1 MNKPLFG
8 GRRMS
13 FFEAANHWLIY
24 LLVSIGIVFV
34 AGFSLFSMRKS
45 WKRAVAKGW
54 SRDKL
59 TGLVKMTVSATIVP
73 SISVVIGVF
82 SLVALLGI
90 PWPWWRLSVV
100 GSLTYETMAADMTV
114 KAIGLDL
121 SRLAEAKA
129 EHFVLLMYVMSL
141 GIMGGM
147 FVSPFITKSIHL
159 GSMKMK
165 AGDKRWAALSGS
177 IFFTVILAVFIVPI
191 FLNFKT
197 SGYIQM
203 LTFLTSLAITVVLN
217 RIAVGKRAFLRNF
230 ILAISLIFSM
240 ASSVLWNAILT

>member
-1 MNKPLFG
+1 
-8 GRRMS
+8 MS

-24 LLVSIGIVFV
+24 LLVIIGIIFV
-34 AGFSLFSMRKS
+34 AGFSLISMRKS
-45 WKRAVAKGW
+45 WKRAIVKGW
-54 SRDKL
+54 SHERL
-59 TGLVKMTVSATIVP
+59 MNLVKMTISATIVP
-73 SISVVIGVF
+73 SISIVIGVF

-121 SRLAEAKA
+121 TRISEATA
-129 EHFVLLMYVMSL
+129 RDFVLVMFVMSL

-165 AGDKRWAALSGS
+165 TGDKRWAALGRS
-177 IFFTVILAVFIVPI
+177 IFFTVILSVFVVPI
-191 FLNFKT
+191 FLNFRT

-203 LTFLTSLAITVVLN
+203 LTFLTSVVITVGLN
-217 RIAVGKRAFLRNF
+217 RIAAGKWAFLKSF
-230 ILAISLIFSM
+230 VLAISLIVAM
-240 ASSVLWNAILT
+240 ASSVLWNAILS

>member
-1 MNKPLFG
+1 
-8 GRRMS
+8 MS
-13 FFEAANHWLIY
+13 FFDVANHWLLY
-24 LLVSIGIVFV
+24 LLVILGIVFV
-34 AGFSLFSMRKS
+34 AGFSLISMRKS
-45 WKRAVAKGW
+45 WKRALAKGW
-54 SRDKL
+54 SHEKL
-59 TGLVKMTVSATIVP
+59 MNLVKMTVSATIVP
-73 SISVVIGVF
+73 SLSIVIGVF

-121 SRLAEAKA
+121 TRLAEATAKD
-129 EHFVLLMYVMSL
+129 FVLMMFVMSL

-159 GSMKMK
+159 GSMKLK
-165 AGDKRWAALSGS
+165 TGDKRWAALGGS
-177 IFFTVILAVFIVPI
+177 IFFTVILAVFVVPI
-191 FLNFKT
+191 FLNFRT

-203 LTFLTSLAITVVLN
+203 LTFITSAVITVVLN
-217 RIAVGKRAFLRNF
+217 RIAVGKLASLKSF
-230 ILAISLIFSM
+230 ILAVSLILAM

>member
-1 MNKPLFG
+1 
-8 GRRMS
+8 MS

-24 LLVSIGIVFV
+24 VLVSIGICFV
-34 AGFSLFSMRKS
+34 AGFSLISMRKS
-45 WKRAVAKGW
+45 WKRARIKGW
-54 SRDKL
+54 SNEKL
-59 TGLVKMTVSATIVP
+59 MGLVKMTVSATIVP
-73 SISVVIGVF
+73 SISIVIGVF

-100 GSLTYETMAADMTV
+100 GSLTYETMAVDMTL
-114 KAIGLDL
+114 KAIGLEL
-121 SRLAEAKA
+121 SRVSEATA
-129 EHFVLLMYVMSL
+129 RDFVLVMYVMSL

-165 AGDKRWAALSGS
+165 AGDKRWSVLAGS

-191 FLNFKT
+191 FLNFRT

-203 LTFLTSLAITVVLN
+203 LTFLTSLAITIVLN
-217 RIAVGKRAFLRNF
+217 RIAVGKWVFLRNF
-230 ILAISLIFSM
+230 TLAISLILAM

>member
-1 MNKPLFG
+1 
-8 GRRMS
+8 MS

-24 LLVSIGIVFV
+24 ALVIAGIIFV
-34 AGFSLFSMRKS
+34 AGFCIVSMQKS
-45 WKRAVAKGW
+45 WKRAIAKGW
-54 SRDKL
+54 SHDKL
-59 TGLVKMTVSATIVP
+59 MSLVKMTVSTTIVP
-73 SISVVIGVF
+73 SISIVIGVF

-121 SRLAEAKA
+121 TRLSEATA
-129 EHFVLLMYVMSL
+129 RDFVMVMYVMSL

-165 AGDKRWAALSGS
+165 AGDKRWSALGGS
-177 IFFTVILAVFIVPI
+177 IFFTVILSVFIVPI
-191 FLNFKT
+191 FLNFRT

-203 LTFLTSLAITVVLN
+203 LTFITGAAVTVALN
-217 RIAVGKRAFLRNF
+217 RIAVGKRAFLRSF
-230 ILAISLIFSM
+230 ILAISLILAM
-240 ASSVLWNAILT
+240 ASSVIWNAILT

>member
-1 MNKPLFG
+1 
-8 GRRMS
+8 MS

-24 LLVSIGIVFV
+24 VLVGIGVCFV
-34 AGFSLFSMRKS
+34 AIFSLISMRKS
-45 WKRAVAKGW
+45 WKRARAKGW
-54 SRDKL
+54 SNEKL
-59 TGLVKMTVSATIVP
+59 KSLVKMTVSATFVP
-73 SISVVIGVF
+73 SLSIVIGVF
-82 SLVALLGI
+82 SLVALLGV

-121 SRLAEAKA
+121 SRLSEAKA

-165 AGDKRWAALSGS
+165 AGDSRWSALAGS

-191 FLNFKT
+191 FLNFRT

-203 LTFLTSLAITVVLN
+203 LTFVTSLAITIVLN
-217 RIAVGKRAFLRNF
+217 RIAVGKWAFLRNF
-230 ILAISLIFSM
+230 ILAISLVCAM

>member
-1 MNKPLFG
+1 
-8 GRRMS
+8 MS

-24 LLVSIGIVFV
+24 ILVSVGICFV
-34 AGFSLFSMRKS
+34 AGFSLVSMRKS
-45 WKRAVAKGW
+45 WKRARAKGW
-54 SRDKL
+54 SNEKL
-59 TGLVKMTVSATIVP
+59 TSLVKMTVSASIVP
-73 SISVVIGVF
+73 SISIVIGVF

-100 GSLTYETMAADMTV
+100 GSLTYETMAVDMTI

-121 SRLAEAKA
+121 TRLAEAKA
-129 EHFVLLMYVMSL
+129 EHFVLVMYVMSL

-147 FVSPFITKSIHL
+147 FISPFITKSIHL

-165 AGDKRWAALSGS
+165 AGDKRWSVLAGS

-197 SGYIQM
+197 AGYIQM
-203 LTFLTSLAITVVLN
+203 LTFLTSLGITIVLN
-217 RIAVGKRAFLRNF
+217 RIAVGKWSFVRNF
-230 ILAISLIFSM
+230 ILATSLIIAM
-240 ASSVLWNAILT
+240 ASSVLWSAILT